1 MDAHFVEML
10 QRLKLTKR
18 QREDAK
24 TKYTS
29 VAKLLHNAFY
39 ETEYNRSTRLLIGSY
54 GKKTNIRPPGDVDLL
69 FKIPAETLAQYQNY
83 EGNGPAALLQKIRD
97 ILGDTF
103 TATEKISAWGKV
115 VLVQFSDGTH
125 NVELLPG
132 YEADGVF
139 IIPNSENGG
148 SWDSFDARAD
158 LAVVA
163 DSNARTGGVTR
174 KLIRIVK
181 RWRKRN
187 TTMRIK
193 AYELEQFCAQF
204 LDENEYEGK
213 PWAVLVADFFEWL
226 ASVTSQD
233 ATFIETARSRATKA
247 VDYEQR
253 GKPVHACNEWRKV
266 FGNRTFP
273 AYSESLSKVYALA
286 VNDVSDQE
294 EHIEDRYPVR
304 IDPRHRVTVTATVT
318 GKGFRSHSLQAFL
331 SKYLRLPKQLD
342 IVFQANNVPPDSKL
356 LWKIR
361 NFGAAAR
368 AVGDLRGQIHDGIGP
383 TRKESS
389 KYLGTHYAECYV
401 IQNKVCVARAMQLVP
416 IGGE

>member
-1 MDAHFVEML
+1 MDAHFIEML
-10 QRLKLTKR
+10 RRLKLTQR
-18 QREDAK
+18 QREDAR

-29 VAKLLHNAFY
+29 VAKLLHGAFY
-39 ETEYNRSTRLLIGSY
+39 DTEYNGSTKLLIGSY

-69 FKIPAETLAQYQNY
+69 FKIPAETLAQYQDY
-83 EGNGPAALLQKIRD
+83 DGNGPAALLQKIRN

-103 TATEKISAWGKV
+103 TTTEKISAWGKV
-115 VLVQFSDGTH
+115 VLVKFSDGTH
-125 NVELLPG
+125 SVELLPG

-163 DSNARTGGVTR
+163 DSNARTDGVTR
-174 KLIRIVK
+174 PLIRIIK

-187 TTMRIK
+187 ATMTIK
-193 AYELEQFCAQF
+193 AYEIEQFCARF
-204 LDENEYEGK
+204 LDENDYENK
-213 PWAVLVADFFEWL
+213 PWSELVASFFDWL
-226 ASVTSQD
+226 ANATEQDTSFI
-233 ATFIETARSRATKA
+233 ATVRSRATKA
-247 VDYEQR
+247 LEYEQQD
-253 GKPVHACNEWRKV
+253 KLAHACNEWRKV

-273 AYSESLSKVYALA
+273 AYNANLSKVYALA
-286 VNDVSDQE
+286 ANDVSDQE
-294 EHIEDRYPVR
+294 EYIEDQYPVR
-304 IDPRHRVTVTATVT
+304 IDPQHQVTVSATVT
-318 GKGFRSHSLQAFL
+318 GKGFRSHPLQTFL
-331 SKYLRLPKQLD
+331 GKYLRLPKQVD

-368 AVGDLRGQIHDGIGP
+368 AAGDLRGQIHDGIGL

-401 IQNKVCVARAMQLVP
+401 IQNGICVARAMQLVP
-416 IGGE
+416 IGDE